1 MVNIENRKPQ
11 IVRIIKDNMYNRRR
25 KQEPNRTEQKLT
37 SVTVIYGISLYAITY
52 RVIAEALKNYDRH
65 RHCKI

>member
-1 MVNIENRKPQ
+1 
-11 IVRIIKDNMYNRRR
+11 MYNRRR

-52 RVIAEALKNYDRH
+52 RVIAEALKIMIAIATVKYNF
-65 RHCKI
+65 CF